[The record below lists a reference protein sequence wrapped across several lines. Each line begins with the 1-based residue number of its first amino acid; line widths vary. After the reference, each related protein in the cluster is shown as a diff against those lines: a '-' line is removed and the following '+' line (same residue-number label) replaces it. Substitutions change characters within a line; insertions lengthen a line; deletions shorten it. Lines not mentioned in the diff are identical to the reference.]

1 MWPRRSDTST
11 LSPMN
16 RPRVL
21 YVMGS
26 LAANDLGEEV
36 VTILG
41 HLPRS
46 EVAPSVVTLG
56 GRDELGERVE
66 EMKIETRSLGLVG
79 PFGTLRAVGKARELI
94 EEIGVDVVHG
104 FGSWGGAVAQIAAPD
119 DVAVVRSVT
128 RPPTSETDLRGKLL
142 RRLEEKA
149 QGRVFA
155 TRFVVPNQGSIGL
168 AVRAYGAPDG
178 HVTVLPTSVD
188 VAAVRDRVA
197 RTTREGAR
205 SMMDI
210 DEDEVAFALVS
221 NFDSGATMD
230 RILTGLSIVRAQN
243 PDLRV
248 FVVGSGR
255 YEGSTRWKSEELGLE
270 DTVAF
275 LGRGTEAGP
284 VWAAADGAIDATPR
298 APWSRSALLAI
309 AAGVPTVKMQDG
321 PGGWSE
327 ELDEP
332 LPMVSGDPERFA
344 SDLLRLASDE
354 ESRRAIARDNR
365 KSVEDIDVRTAAA
378 RLAELYASL
387 AEEAQART

>member
-1 MWPRRSDTST
+1 
-11 LSPMN
+11 
-16 RPRVL
+16 
-21 YVMGS
+21 MGS

-46 EVAPSVVTLG
+46 DVQPSVVTLG
-56 GRDELGERVE
+56 GRDELGERVR
-66 EMKIETRSLGLVG
+66 EMKVPTHSLGLVG

-94 EEIGVDVVHG
+94 EETGVDVVHG
-104 FGSWGGAVAQIAAPD
+104 HGSWGGAVAQIAAPD
-119 DVAVVRSVT
+119 DVAVVRTVT
-128 RPPTSETDLRGKLL
+128 QPPTSEPDLRGKLL

-155 TRFVVPNQGSIGL
+155 TSFVVPNQGSIGL

-178 HVTVLPTSVD
+178 HVAVLPTSVD
-188 VAAVRDRVA
+188 VGAVQDRVA

-205 SMMDI
+205 SMMGIGD
-210 DEDEVAFALVS
+210 DEVAFALVS

-230 RILTGLSIVRAQN
+230 RILTGISTARVEDSRVRF
-243 PDLRV
+243 

-255 YEGSTRWKSEELGLE
+255 YEGSTRWKAEELGLD

-284 VWAAADGAIDATPR
+284 VWAAADLAIDATPW

-309 AAGVPTVKMQDG
+309 AAGVPTVKLQEG
-321 PGGWSE
+321 LEGWSE
-327 ELDEP
+327 ELDES

-344 SDLLRLASDE
+344 ADVQRLASDE
-354 ESRRAIARDNR
+354 KARKAIAEDNR
-365 KSVEDIDVRTAAA
+365 QIVEEIDVRTVAG
-378 RLAELYASL
+378 RLAELYRSL